1 MRDWWWQSASLL
13 IAAAVAGPAVAGGA
27 AQQTLRQQATE
38 HRSVQKQANQTSTT
52 DQAAAK
58 RWHLTIQQWHRYK
71 QLKHGLAKY
80 RSNRLD
86 PLTLLGI
93 HAESAAKRR
102 AYAKKLARMEHNRVQ
117 GVLAFQKA
125 YNAAFQKLYPDE
137 KAVASTTAKR
147 ALASSRETRHKLDLN
162 PKRTA
167 VFVDVHDC
175 DACNRKVKKM
185 AAANKPM
192 DIYVLDA
199 TDSDSA
205 IQTWAEHLDLKP
217 ERVQSGRITLNHA
230 PPRARKK
237 LADQSLPRVIN
248 AGGSS

>member
-1 MRDWWWQSASLL
+1 MARRFIQV
-13 IAAAVAGPAVAGGA
+13 AAGLVVAVIAGPALADGVTQNA
-27 AQQTLRQQATE
+27 LRKHATE
-38 HRSVQKQANQTSTT
+38 HRSVAKQATKASAN

-58 RWHLTIQQWHRYK
+58 RWHLSVKQWHRYK
-71 QLKHGLAKY
+71 RLKKGLAKY
-80 RSNRLD
+80 RSDRLD

-93 HAESAAKRR
+93 HAQSAAKRR
-102 AYAKKLARMEHNRVQ
+102 AYAEKLARMEHNRVE

-125 YNAAFQKLYPDE
+125 YNAAFRKLYPNE
-137 KAVASTTAKR
+137 KAVAATTAKR
-147 ALASSRETRHKLDLN
+147 ALASSRQTRHKLDLN

-185 AAANKPM
+185 AAANKPI

-199 TDSDSA
+199 KDSDQA
-205 IQTWAEHLDLKP
+205 IRKWAKQLHLKAK
-217 ERVQSGRITLNHA
+217 RVQSGRITLNHA
-230 PPRARKK
+230 SPKAAKQLGDK
-237 LADQSLPRVIN
+237 SLPRVLN